1 MTRPC
6 FAFATII
13 IFFSVLS
20 SVYAQD
26 KLNPDYQNEVLMN
39 WISVVEDGYSIRD
52 TTKNS
57 SSIYDRISE
66 SFFDLYKN
74 SGDIVYLKYSLHEA
88 DHDKR
93 NEIIRRLTINELD
106 MVSYI
111 AGIYDHDEFPEHFY
125 ELASFS
131 AANIYHF
138 YRIPVPEANIE
149 DVIRLLDHWENE
161 LPELYEKNTL
171 LASFLIHS
179 LVHGYFEI
187 GNYKKA
193 FEVGKLILVQ
203 HPFPPSR
210 YTINLFNYLAFSA
223 RSAGHFKVSLYIY
236 QNETIP
242 LTTTINDEPLYL
254 KAKMDYALTQYLIGN
269 IQVAKNEYESI
280 FLDIDHLNDER
291 YRSALF
297 NNLALCYLNTGQFDK
312 YIEFQLNAFDVAK
325 AENNFDDQISILR
338 NLYIYYRRLYE
349 TDIAHNYL
357 TQALKI
363 AKEHQLTSN
372 SATILITAGIHSR
385 DDEDNFIKA
394 LDYFYEAH
402 TYAINYKQIFN
413 NYYEIAKTYLL
424 LKNFDHS
431 EKYAQK
437 IIDLSRARNDNRG
450 FKISNIL
457 LANIYLQSGSTD
469 LASQTL
475 SKFTEIENFEG
486 LFDTRV
492 LAHNISLQIDMEN
505 GNYSEAFHQSSAKIA
520 QILDWLRDS
529 SNQDTGHMR
538 MDPEFSEAFR
548 IHLNLLEK
556 LNRPHEALIAIGE
569 LRSLTRSGF
578 YNNPLLKSQLLS
590 EEDLIRD
597 YELSNRITQLRSQY
611 SDATGEQKIL
621 LGNELLAAT
630 SERNVMHNQAFPQD
644 RETPYEHAMHSLR
657 DQLRSDQMVF
667 YFSVF
672 DGQFFR
678 FSITR
683 RNIEM
688 KIFPKDDIYL
698 DIMNNA
704 VSSIGHS
711 QTSLNSLYKVY
722 TTFFEGEIPD
732 RIRHIYVIPD
742 GPLYSLPVE
751 ILPITKPASD
761 FDYRSANYLVEK
773 YSVSYSNSLSDIT
786 GSRNSSHR
794 DFHYDMAGFGI
805 RNFSDAGHPHLT
817 DLPFGT
823 FEVTKSTEALN
834 QFSRKK
840 LFLDSES
847 TTENFRAMAG
857 NSRIIHIATHST
869 IDRANPLY
877 SSLYMYNGAHE
888 NTPNYN
894 SASGQN
900 GIIRAFELFDMNLN
914 ADLIFLS
921 SCGSGTGSYLPGTG
935 ILGFSRAL
943 SYAGA
948 KSLALNLWP
957 IRDQTAAKLAI
968 RFYEELNNGKNKAEA
983 LRAAQI
989 FYLRNYNSD
998 PYLWGSFVLYGNIDP
1013 VLTPGRQYQKMLA
1026 LLLFIILGFFSSI
1039 RYFRKAR

>member
-13 IFFSVLS
+13 IFCSVLS

-93 NEIIRRLTINELD
+93 NEIIRRLTVNELD

-111 AGIYDHDEFPEHFY
+111 AGIYDHHEFPEHFY

-210 YTINLFNYLAFSA
+210 YTINLLNYLAFSA

-280 FLDIDHLNDER
+280 FLDIDRLNDER

-630 SERNVMHNQAFPQD
+630 SERNAMHNQAFPQD

-698 DIMNNA
+698 DIVNNA

>member
-1 MTRPC
+1 M
-6 FAFATII
+6 
-13 IFFSVLS
+13 
-20 SVYAQD
+20 
-26 KLNPDYQNEVLMN
+26 
-39 WISVVEDGYSIRD
+39 
-52 TTKNS
+52 
-57 SSIYDRISE
+57 
-66 SFFDLYKN
+66 
-74 SGDIVYLKYSLHEA
+74 
-88 DHDKR
+88 
-93 NEIIRRLTINELD
+93 
-106 MVSYI
+106 
-111 AGIYDHDEFPEHFY
+111 
-125 ELASFS
+125 
-131 AANIYHF
+131 
-138 YRIPVPEANIE
+138 
-149 DVIRLLDHWENE
+149 
-161 LPELYEKNTL
+161 
-171 LASFLIHS
+171 
-179 LVHGYFEI
+179 
-187 GNYKKA
+187 
-193 FEVGKLILVQ
+193 
-203 HPFPPSR
+203 
-210 YTINLFNYLAFSA
+210 
-223 RSAGHFKVSLYIY
+223 
-236 QNETIP
+236 
-242 LTTTINDEPLYL
+242 
-254 KAKMDYALTQYLIGN
+254 
-269 IQVAKNEYESI
+269 
-280 FLDIDHLNDER
+280 
-291 YRSALF
+291 
-297 NNLALCYLNTGQFDK
+297 
-312 YIEFQLNAFDVAK
+312 
-325 AENNFDDQISILR
+325 
-338 NLYIYYRRLYE
+338 
-349 TDIAHNYL
+349 
-357 TQALKI
+357 
-363 AKEHQLTSN
+363 
-372 SATILITAGIHSR
+372 
-385 DDEDNFIKA
+385 
-394 LDYFYEAH
+394 
-402 TYAINYKQIFN
+402 
-413 NYYEIAKTYLL
+413 
-424 LKNFDHS
+424 
-431 EKYAQK
+431 
-437 IIDLSRARNDNRG
+437 
-450 FKISNIL
+450 
-457 LANIYLQSGSTD
+457 
-469 LASQTL
+469 
-475 SKFTEIENFEG
+475 
-486 LFDTRV
+486 RV

-630 SERNVMHNQAFPQD
+630 SERNAMHNQAFPQD

-698 DIMNNA
+698 DIVNNA